1 MTTIE
6 TDFGRLSIM
15 LNRYMPTDTVQVV
28 SLDQCAPVMLE
39 KPGQGFLFSEPLAK
53 TGPSDRAQI
62 YGEISLEYGPEIAH
76 GKITGLTTGPTGEG
90 GA

>member
-15 LNRYMPTDTVQVV
+15 LNRRMPPDTLQVV

-39 KPGQGFLFSEPLAK
+39 KPGQGLLFSEPLAK
-53 TGPSDRAQI
+53 TGSSDRAQI
-62 YGEISLEYGPEIAH
+62 YGEISLEYGPEVAH
-76 GKITGLTTGPTGEG
+76 GKITGPTGGG